1 MSTRI
6 LAALTIMLAHAA
18 PGIVGAQS
26 PESKSATEAS
36 AASAPAA
43 GPSASTT
50 GAEANAAP
58 VLPPRRAS
66 VVRLSGKVRHRLPSA
81 GEHPGAWLLTKVGDE
96 LPEGAELETGIRSS
110 VELRVK
116 ASDAADSAPGAGQVF
131 TIDRAS
137 RVMLREM
144 LRVERTDKTT
154 VDLPYGRV
162 KFDVTSATI
171 ANDVQIQAPDACLA
185 VKGTR
190 GLIDVAAGHATEAR
204 GIEGNTGVF
213 EVRFGARPAGGGAGV
228 GARPGGGGNHAVTAT
243 VRGRESVDHAAPTA
257 AGLALRAGTID
268 PGASHAR
275 QGDERRAVHRLP
287 GGALGL
293 PPGRN
298 SGLPRPPAIR

>member
-43 GPSASTT
+43 GPSASST
-50 GAEANAAP
+50 GVESNAAP
-58 VLPPRRAS
+58 VLPPRRAD

-81 GEHPGAWLLTKVGDE
+81 GEQPGAWLLTKVGDE

-137 RVMLREM
+137 RVLLREM

-190 GLIDVAAGHATEAR
+190 GLIDVAAGHPTEAR

-213 EVRFGARPAGGGAGV
+213 EVRFGARLAGAGAGA
-228 GARPGGGGNHAVTAT
+228 GARPGAGNHAVIAT
-243 VRGRESVDHAAPTA
+243 VRGRESVDQGAPTA